1 MYNLRSLANPLHL
14 KGDLFGGLTTAI
26 VSLPLA
32 LAFGIASGAG
42 AEAGLYG
49 AVLVGFWAAFFGGTN
64 TLISEPTGPMTL
76 MMATLMTKLVASHP
90 EHALAVG
97 FSVVVLAGLFQILF
111 GMLKLG
117 RHISRM
123 PYSVISGFMSGIGLL
138 LVLFQV
144 APLLGFSVPSGGATG
159 ILSALPEMIR
169 NVHWRELALG
179 LGALA
184 VLLLY
189 PSAWR
194 RRIPAQLIVLLGGTL
209 AAWLIFDTGQLRSI
223 GQVSATLPSF
233 QFPVFTIELISMIL
247 VDALLLAM
255 LGCVDTLLTAT
266 IADSLTRSQHQSD
279 RELVGQGI
287 ANMISGLFGGLPGA
301 GATMGTVVNIQ
312 SGAQTPRAGLFRALI
327 LLFIILVAGPF
338 FSTVPTAILAAITM
352 KVGFDILDWSFLRR
366 VHHVSRVATAIMY
379 GVMLLTVLV
388 DVMVA
393 VGIGVFIANMITID
407 RLSRLQSENI
417 KTVDPSSDD
426 LPLSDEE
433 RRLFE
438 EARGRVVLFHLSG
451 PMIFGV
457 ANAIAREHAAIKDAK
472 ILILDLS
479 DVSFLSTT
487 VGVAIENVIKDAQ
500 AMGCAVIIAG
510 AVDKVHHRMQ
520 GLGLIGPDA
529 KAYSTD
535 SRTAALAKALQLLDQ
550 PEEAKPMA

>member
-1 MYNLRSLANPLHL
+1 MFDIRSITNPAHL

-32 LAFGIASGAG
+32 LAFGIASGVG

-76 MMATLMTKLVASHP
+76 MMTTLMTKLAASHP
-90 EHALAVG
+90 DHALAVG
-97 FSVVVLAGLFQILF
+97 FTVVVLAGMFQILF
-111 GMLKLG
+111 GTLKLG

-138 LVLFQV
+138 LVVFQI
-144 APLLGFSVPSGGATG
+144 APLLGHPMPSGGAMG
-159 ILSALPEMIR
+159 ILAALPAMVRDIQ
-169 NVHWRELALG
+169 WRELM
-179 LGALA
+179 LGAGAVA

-194 RRIPAQLIVLLGGTL
+194 KRVPGQLVVLLGGTL
-209 AAWLIFDTGQLRSI
+209 VAWLVFDPHQLRSI
-223 GQVSATLPSF
+223 GEVSASLPRF
-233 QFPVFTIELISMIL
+233 QFPVFTPELIGMIL

-266 IADSLTRSQHQSD
+266 IADSLTRSQHQAD

-312 SGAQTPRAGLFRALI
+312 SGGQTPRAGLFRALI
-327 LLFIILVAGPF
+327 LLFIILIAGPL
-338 FSTVPTAILAAITM
+338 FSSVPTAILAAITM

-366 VHHVSRVATAIMY
+366 VHRVSRVATAIMY

-417 KTVDPSSDD
+417 KTVDPSTDD
-426 LPLSDEE
+426 LPLTDEE
-433 RRLFE
+433 RNLFE
-438 EARGRVVLFHLSG
+438 RAQGRVVLFHLSG

-487 VGVAIENVIKDAQ
+487 VGIAIENVIKDAH

-510 AVDKVHHRMQ
+510 ATNKVHHRLQ

-529 KAYSTD
+529 NAHATA
-535 SRTAALAKALQLLDQ
+535 SRTEALTKALQILDN
-550 PEEAKPMA
+550 P